1 MCSVCRVTSLPA
13 PDREAA
19 DYPSFVEIT
28 RAGLALQVLPRAART
43 AARDDLDWATGCMRT
58 VLAFAVS
65 LARYVDLT
73 TSPPPAISNPD
84 PAIAASA
91 QHVLHTLTTGGRV
104 LARLAEAAGAGSA
117 EYLAALAAPVLLVV
131 LPRSAELRGTDFQG
145 SIDHLSVQLPCFFAM
160 VSLVEAVDV
169 NLRHFLSFDAKERL
183 QEATDEQ
190 RADIRW
196 AVGNWTESHAE
207 QVALLR

>member
-1 MCSVCRVTSLPA
+1 M
-13 PDREAA
+13 
-19 DYPSFVEIT
+19 
-28 RAGLALQVLPRAART
+28 
-43 AARDDLDWATGCMRT
+43 
-58 VLAFAVS
+58 
-65 LARYVDLT
+65 
-73 TSPPPAISNPD
+73 
-84 PAIAASA
+84 
-91 QHVLHTLTTGGRV
+91 
-104 LARLAEAAGAGSA
+104 
-117 EYLAALAAPVLLVV
+117 LLVV
-131 LPRSAELRGTDFQG
+131 FRVLPSCPRTDFQG
-145 SIDHLSVQLPCFFAM
+145 SIDHLSVQLPRLFAM